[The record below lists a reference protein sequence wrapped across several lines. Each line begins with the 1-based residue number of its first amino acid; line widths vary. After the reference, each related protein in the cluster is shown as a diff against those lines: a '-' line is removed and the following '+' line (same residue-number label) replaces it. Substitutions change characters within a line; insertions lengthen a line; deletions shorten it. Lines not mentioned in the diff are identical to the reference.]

1 MTEGNQRDENFE
13 QLTNLSDKDIEQ
25 LWNHEALRRNAELDS
40 GSASMRDA
48 GDVFRDARSNLGKG
62 SYIATKSTCY
72 NSDEMLHRHLNHSD
86 WTLAAIDD
94 VIARGRL
101 DDWKE
106 LRDVAAIRSDVRE
119 RILRVAEPHL
129 SDPYAQ
135 RYHFWN
141 LYVRKQLA

>member
-1 MTEGNQRDENFE
+1 
-13 QLTNLSDKDIEQ
+13 
-25 LWNHEALRRNAELDS
+25 
-40 GSASMRDA
+40 MRDA
-48 GDVFRDARSNLGKG
+48 EDVFRDARTR
-62 SYIATKSTCY
+62 I
-72 NSDEMLHRHLNHSD
+72 SDQAAIIPSRMLHRHLNHSD

-106 LRDVAAIRSDVRE
+106 LRDVAANRSDVRD

-141 LYVRKQLA
+141 LYVRKQFA

>member
-1 MTEGNQRDENFE
+1 
-13 QLTNLSDKDIEQ
+13 
-25 LWNHEALRRNAELDS
+25 
-40 GSASMRDA
+40 
-48 GDVFRDARSNLGKG
+48 
-62 SYIATKSTCY
+62 
-72 NSDEMLHRHLNHSD
+72 MLHRHLNHSD
-86 WTLAAIDD
+86 FTLAAIDD

-101 DDWKE
+101 EDWKE
-106 LRDVAAIRSDVRE
+106 LRDIAAIRADVRE

>member
-1 MTEGNQRDENFE
+1 
-13 QLTNLSDKDIEQ
+13 
-25 LWNHEALRRNAELDS
+25 
-40 GSASMRDA
+40 
-48 GDVFRDARSNLGKG
+48 
-62 SYIATKSTCY
+62 
-72 NSDEMLHRHLNHSD
+72 MLHRHLNHSE

-106 LRDVAAIRSDVRE
+106 LRDAAANRTEIRE
-119 RILRVAEPHL
+119 RILRVAKPYL

-141 LYVRKQLA
+141 LYVRKRLA

>member
-1 MTEGNQRDENFE
+1 
-13 QLTNLSDKDIEQ
+13 
-25 LWNHEALRRNAELDS
+25 
-40 GSASMRDA
+40 
-48 GDVFRDARSNLGKG
+48 
-62 SYIATKSTCY
+62 
-72 NSDEMLHRHLNHSD
+72 MLHRHLNHSE

-106 LRDVAAIRSDVRE
+106 LRDAATADTKIQE
-119 RILRVAEPHL
+119 RILRVSKRHL

-141 LYVRKQLA
+141 FYVRKQLA

>member
-1 MTEGNQRDENFE
+1 
-13 QLTNLSDKDIEQ
+13 
-25 LWNHEALRRNAELDS
+25 
-40 GSASMRDA
+40 
-48 GDVFRDARSNLGKG
+48 
-62 SYIATKSTCY
+62 
-72 NSDEMLHRHLNHSD
+72 MLHRHLNHSD

-106 LRDVAAIRSDVRE
+106 LRDVAAVRSDVCE

-129 SDPYAQ
+129 SDPYEQ

>member
-1 MTEGNQRDENFE
+1 
-13 QLTNLSDKDIEQ
+13 
-25 LWNHEALRRNAELDS
+25 
-40 GSASMRDA
+40 
-48 GDVFRDARSNLGKG
+48 
-62 SYIATKSTCY
+62 
-72 NSDEMLHRHLNHSD
+72 MLHRHLNHSD

-101 DDWKE
+101 NDWKE

-119 RILRVAEPHL
+119 KILRVAEPHL

-135 RYHFWN
+135 RYYFWN